1 MSFNKCRLVIL
12 NYPIS
17 VPGPCQHLQFWSIY
31 AGTAELT
38 FTTRGQ
44 HGIESVEQLEA
55 ASCFMKPVGLESGV
69 GGIWGRHGENLTK
82 LTDKNVFSQFP

>member
-1 MSFNKCRLVIL
+1 MRGKL
-12 NYPIS
+12 
-17 VPGPCQHLQFWSIY
+17 
-31 AGTAELT
+31 LT